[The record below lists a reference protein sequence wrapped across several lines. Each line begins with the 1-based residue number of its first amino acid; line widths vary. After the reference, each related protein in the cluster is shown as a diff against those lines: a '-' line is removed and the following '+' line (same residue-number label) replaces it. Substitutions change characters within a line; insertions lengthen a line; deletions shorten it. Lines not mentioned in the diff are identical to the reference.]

1 MPVRKNKKVIGLIKG
16 EKDSKIIQKFVA
28 TAPKS
33 YSYCV
38 QKDDYGIEDLK
49 FIGVAGLK
57 KISK

>member
-1 MPVRKNKKVIGLIKG
+1 MPVRKNQKVIGLIKS
-16 EKDSKIIQKFVA
+16 EKDSKIIPKFVG

-33 YSYCV
+33 YSHCV